1 MAAETVIGR
10 TIVIDG
16 EVKSSEDISVQGT
29 IKGRVTTTA
38 DLYIE
43 ESGTVEAEVQT
54 HSIEIHGKVV
64 GNVSATDKYELMRD
78 GEVVGDVTAPRVVIA
93 DGSTFKGHIDMAEPG
108 GAKSHAP
115 SEKVAPRPPPTKPRR

>member
-29 IKGRVTTTA
+29 IKGKVTTTA

-64 GNVSATDKYELMRD
+64 GNVTATDKYELMKD
-78 GEVVGDVTAPRVVIA
+78 GQVTGDVTAPRIVIA

-108 GAKSHAP
+108 QKSAP
-115 SEKVAPRPPPTKPRR
+115 IEKVAPRPPPKPRR